1 MVATPAHRQCLYGVD
16 GPRLLSRRKN
26 TTLRMSYRAPDDPV
40 KTVTTEYPSTKAKPS
55 SDVTKGFEGI
65 YARSYY

>member
-1 MVATPAHRQCLYGVD
+1 
-16 GPRLLSRRKN
+16 
-26 TTLRMSYRAPDDPV
+26 MSYRAPDDPV

-65 YARSYY
+65 YAKSYY